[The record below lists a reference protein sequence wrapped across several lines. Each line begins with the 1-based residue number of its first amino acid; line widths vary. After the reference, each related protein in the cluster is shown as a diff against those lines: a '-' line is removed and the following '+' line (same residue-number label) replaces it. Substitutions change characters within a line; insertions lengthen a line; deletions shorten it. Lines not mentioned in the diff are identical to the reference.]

1 MKMPKLATVLK
12 DEITRLARK
21 EVRAESLPM
30 RKAAVQSRTDINALK
45 RRVAAL
51 EKQVASL
58 SKAATI
64 KKTET
69 ASDPATIR
77 FSAKGFGT
85 LRRRLGL
92 SATEMGF
99 LLDAS
104 DQSIYKWERGVR
116 PRPNQIPKIATL
128 RKMSKQQ
135 VAELLKSLK
144 K

>member
-1 MKMPKLATVLK
+1 MPKLATVLK

-92 SATEMGF
+92 SAAEMGF

-116 PRPNQIPKIATL
+116 PRPNQMPKIATL

>member
-1 MKMPKLATVLK
+1 MPKLATVLK

-116 PRPNQIPKIATL
+116 PRPNQMPKIATL

>member
-77 FSAKGFGT
+77 FSSKGFGT

-92 SATEMGF
+92 SAAEMGF

-116 PRPNQIPKIATL
+116 PRPNQMPKIATL
-128 RKMSKQQ
+128 RKMSEQQ

>member
-1 MKMPKLATVLK
+1 MPKLATVLK

-92 SATEMGF
+92 SAAEMGF
-99 LLDAS
+99 LLNAS

-116 PRPNQIPKIATL
+116 PRPNQMPKIATL

>member
-92 SATEMGF
+92 SAAEMGF

-116 PRPNQIPKIATL
+116 PRPNQMPKIATL

>member
-1 MKMPKLATVLK
+1 MSKLATVLK

-116 PRPNQIPKIATL
+116 PRPNQMPKIATL

>member
-116 PRPNQIPKIATL
+116 PRPNQMPKIATL

>member
-1 MKMPKLATVLK
+1 MPKLATVLK
-12 DEITRLARK
+12 DEITRVARK

-69 ASDPATIR
+69 ASDPATIS

-92 SATEMGF
+92 SAVEMGF

-104 DQSIYKWERGVR
+104 DQSIYKWERRVR
-116 PRPNQIPKIATL
+116 PRSNQMPKIATL

>member
-1 MKMPKLATVLK
+1 MPKLATVLK

-30 RKAAVQSRTDINALK
+30 RKSAVQSRTDINALK

-116 PRPNQIPKIATL
+116 PRPNQMPKIATL

>member
-1 MKMPKLATVLK
+1 MPKLATVLK

-77 FSAKGFGT
+77 FSAKGFGI

-92 SATEMGF
+92 SAAEMGF

>member
-64 KKTET
+64 KKIET

-116 PRPNQIPKIATL
+116 PRPNQMPKIATL

>member
-1 MKMPKLATVLK
+1 MPKLATVLK

-77 FSAKGFGT
+77 FSSKGFGT

-92 SATEMGF
+92 SAAEMGF

-116 PRPNQIPKIATL
+116 PRPNQMPKIATL

>member
-1 MKMPKLATVLK
+1 MPKLATVLK

-45 RRVAAL
+45 RSVAAL

-92 SATEMGF
+92 SAAEMGF

-116 PRPNQIPKIATL
+116 PRPNQMPKIATL

>member
-1 MKMPKLATVLK
+1 MPKLATVLK

-30 RKAAVQSRTDINALK
+30 RKSAVQSRTDINALK

-92 SATEMGF
+92 SAAEMGF

-104 DQSIYKWERGVR
+104 DQSIYKWERGVS

>member
-1 MKMPKLATVLK
+1 MPKLATVLK

-45 RRVAAL
+45 RRVTAL

-92 SATEMGF
+92 SAAEMGF

-116 PRPNQIPKIATL
+116 PRPNQMPKIATL

>member
-30 RKAAVQSRTDINALK
+30 HKAAVQSRTDINALK

-58 SKAATI
+58 SRAATI

-77 FSAKGFGT
+77 FSAKGFGI

-116 PRPNQIPKIATL
+116 PRPNQMPKIATL

>member
-1 MKMPKLATVLK
+1 MPKLATVLK

-51 EKQVASL
+51 EKQIASL

-64 KKTET
+64 RKAET
-69 ASDPATIR
+69 AIDPATIR
-77 FSAKGFGT
+77 FSSKGFGT

-99 LLDAS
+99 LFDAS

-116 PRPNQIPKIATL
+116 PRSNQMPKIATL

>member
-1 MKMPKLATVLK
+1 MSKLATVLK

-77 FSAKGFGT
+77 FSSKGFGT

-116 PRPNQIPKIATL
+116 PRPNQMPKIATL

>member
-77 FSAKGFGT
+77 FSAKGFGS

-116 PRPNQIPKIATL
+116 PRPNQMPKIATL

>member
-1 MKMPKLATVLK
+1 MPKLATVLK

-77 FSAKGFGT
+77 FNAKGFGT

-135 VAELLKSLK
+135 VTELLKSLK

>member
-77 FSAKGFGT
+77 FSSKGFGT

-92 SATEMGF
+92 SAAEMGF

-116 PRPNQIPKIATL
+116 PRPNQMPKIATL

>member
-77 FSAKGFGT
+77 FSSKGFGT

-116 PRPNQIPKIATL
+116 PRPNQMPKIATL

>member
-1 MKMPKLATVLK
+1 MPKLATVLK

-77 FSAKGFGT
+77 FSSKGFGT

-116 PRPNQIPKIATL
+116 PRPNQMPKIATL